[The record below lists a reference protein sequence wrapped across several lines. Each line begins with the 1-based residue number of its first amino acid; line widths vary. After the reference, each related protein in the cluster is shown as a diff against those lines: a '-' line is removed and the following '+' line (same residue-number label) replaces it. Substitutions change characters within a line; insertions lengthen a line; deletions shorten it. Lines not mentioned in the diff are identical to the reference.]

1 MRMSEYQITRWHHI
15 PSMVVARLGE
25 QVIKIML
32 PTRFQEAID
41 EAAMRMGEIDADA
54 YTSGWNRDPW
64 VDSHELPQILAERI
78 IEELERT
85 FSEKYLQEILDGLGE
100 K

>member
-1 MRMSEYQITRWHHI
+1 MI
-15 PSMVVARLGE
+15 VAREGE
-25 QVIKIML
+25 QVVKIML

-41 EAAMRMGEIDADA
+41 EAAMRMGAIDADA

-64 VDSHELPQILAERI
+64 IKASELPQILADRI
-78 IEELERT
+78 ALELET
-85 FSEKYLQEILDGLGE
+85 EFSDPVLKSILDELGE

>member
-1 MRMSEYQITRWHHI
+1 
-15 PSMVVARLGE
+15 MVVAREGE

-32 PTRFQEAID
+32 STRFQEAID

-64 VDSHELPQILAERI
+64 IQSPELPQALADRVA
-78 IEELERT
+78 EELET
-85 FSEKYLQEILDGLGE
+85 KFSQNYLQAILDELGE

>member
-1 MRMSEYQITRWHHI
+1 MSEYQIMRWHQI
-15 PSMVVARLGE
+15 PSMVIARSGE
-25 QVIKIML
+25 TTIKTML
-32 PTRFQEAID
+32 ASRFQEAID

-64 VDSHELPQILAERI
+64 VEVEGAPDVVAARI
-78 IEELERT
+78 AEELENDLN
-85 FSEKYLQEILDGLGE
+85 EDKLNALLNALGE

>member
-1 MRMSEYQITRWHHI
+1 
-15 PSMVVARLGE
+15 MVVAREGE
-25 QVIKIML
+25 QTIKIML

-41 EAAMRMGEIDADA
+41 EAAMRLGEIDADA

-64 VDSHELPQILAERI
+64 IQATEAPQILADRI
-78 IEELERT
+78 AQELETRFT
-85 FSEKYLQEILDGLGE
+85 EEYLKMILDELGE

>member
-1 MRMSEYQITRWHHI
+1 MSEFQIMRWHHI
-15 PSMVVARLGE
+15 PSMVIAREGD

-54 YTSGWNRDPW
+54 YTSGWSRDPW
-64 VDSHELPQILAERI
+64 IASTELAQALADRI
-78 IEELERT
+78 AQELEAT
-85 FSEKYLQEILDGLGE
+85 FSEKYLQEILDELG
-100 K
+100 KK